1 MNEKILE
8 ILKLTYSKIEELE
21 SRLHEYQCQGE
32 ADKKT
37 YKADLLQ
44 EIDNFKKQAAIIF
57 NARELHE
64 QALLKRQAQSAAFF
78 EDVFNDLE
86 LKFNNLTPLNGLEDV
101 KKSCNTVVS
110 LIGEDL
116 DNLDSKI
123 SVIEKRINKVKNPF
137 SILIT
142 SLVIFAATVIF
153 SALFSIKIGNMV
165 REINQ
170 ISKANLIQS
179 DVISLNKYF
188 QNHPDK
194 LNEFRN
200 WKSKFN
206 D

>member
-78 EDVFNDLE
+78 EDAFKTLESKFNDLSPI
-86 LKFNNLTPLNGLEDV
+86 KGLEDV

-142 SLVIFAATVIF
+142 SLVIFAITVIF
-153 SALFSIKIGNMV
+153 AALF
-165 REINQ
+165 
-170 ISKANLIQS
+170 
-179 DVISLNKYF
+179 
-188 QNHPDK
+188 
-194 LNEFRN
+194 
-200 WKSKFN
+200 
-206 D
+206 

>member
-78 EDVFNDLE
+78 EDVFKGIE
-86 LKFNNLTPLNGLEDV
+86 SKFNNLSPLKGLEDV
-101 KKSCNTVVS
+101 KKSCNIVVS

-116 DNLDSKI
+116 GNLDSKI

-188 QNHPDK
+188 QDHPDK
-194 LNEFRN
+194 LNEFRD
-200 WKSKFN
+200 WKSKVK